1 MAAPDDNEE
10 WLFFCCR
17 NRFILCEEVDEVYQS
32 LDDTDADDSLAMEA
46 AQRRRDWLS
55 QIDFNKYAFHPT

>member
-1 MAAPDDNEE
+1 
-10 WLFFCCR
+10 
-17 NRFILCEEVDEVYQS
+17 VYQS